1 VSVGNM
7 IVAGGMS
14 PIGKISDDWPV
25 AAWCLKER
33 RTIEM
38 WLLQISKAA
47 GTCSEGDITCV

>member
-1 VSVGNM
+1 MSVGNM